1 MSSQQD
7 NRQAN
12 LTRGIRVEIASL
24 VYNII
29 EVVVSVTVGLLTG
42 SAALVSWG
50 LDSTVEATSAAT
62 LIWRLKGEKDGAE
75 KRTVLHRKKVAL
87 YVVACA
93 FWIVVAAILY
103 EAVSAFLSQKAPG
116 FNWWGIA
123 ILGASLVVN
132 PFLAWGKYRY
142 GKRLDAPALKYD
154 AKDTMICQYQTIVV
168 LAGIGLTQ
176 WMGWWWADP
185 VAAGQTGCEG
195 TEWESET
202 SVRCL
207 VGQGGGGT
215 RGMTISAVQRV
226 ESVSQVFSLDASA
239 ITIGPGAS
247 NGAVTGGQILT
258 ISGDG
263 FGYGSEGNRNA
274 ASAKAS
280 VGHSNCMFTRWI
292 SDSSL
297 LCKLPAGSYCAVGP
311 VVVTASVQLGSFTAS
326 FSYDPPT
333 LAAISAGGTMPSG
346 SGTSLGISCV
356 RYTGRHAKCWGNNG
370 FGQLGQGNTNSLGN
384 AANTM
389 GDNFDVI
396 SLGSGRTITEMQTG
410 CGGARKHVCVIMD
423 NGQANHGA

>member
-1 MSSQQD
+1 MSSQKD

-62 LIWRLKGEKDGAE
+62 LIWRLKGEKDGAGT
-75 KRTVLHRKKVAL
+75 RTVLHRKKVAL

-103 EAVSAFLSQKAPG
+103 EAVSAFISQKAPG

-185 VAAGQTGCEG
+185 VAALLIVPYVAWEAFEATKDARSVDPDEG
-195 TEWESET
+195 E
-202 SVRCL
+202 
-207 VGQGGGGT
+207 
-215 RGMTISAVQRV
+215 A
-226 ESVSQVFSLDASA
+226 
-239 ITIGPGAS
+239 
-247 NGAVTGGQILT
+247 
-258 ISGDG
+258 
-263 FGYGSEGNRNA
+263 
-274 ASAKAS
+274 
-280 VGHSNCMFTRWI
+280 
-292 SDSSL
+292 
-297 LCKLPAGSYCAVGP
+297 
-311 VVVTASVQLGSFTAS
+311 TAEA
-326 FSYDPPT
+326 
-333 LAAISAGGTMPSG
+333 
-346 SGTSLGISCV
+346 
-356 RYTGRHAKCWGNNG
+356 
-370 FGQLGQGNTNSLGN
+370 
-384 AANTM
+384 
-389 GDNFDVI
+389 
-396 SLGSGRTITEMQTG
+396 
-410 CGGARKHVCVIMD
+410 
-423 NGQANHGA
+423 